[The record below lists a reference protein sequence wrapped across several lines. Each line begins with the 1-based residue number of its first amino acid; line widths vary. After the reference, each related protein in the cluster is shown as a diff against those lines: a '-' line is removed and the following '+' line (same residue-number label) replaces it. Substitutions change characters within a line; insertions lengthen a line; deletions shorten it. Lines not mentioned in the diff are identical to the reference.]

1 MTGARQR
8 TRIMRTTTGL
18 IGFVATN
25 VGGTTRLSTPLG
37 NEEKMSEPT
46 KEYWQAKADLCKAT
60 ALKQLEDLNSYEA
73 MKNLERMVYALSRV
87 GIENKREANDE

>member
-8 TRIMRTTTGL
+8 TRIMRTPTGL

-46 KEYWQAKADLCKAT
+46 KEYWQAKAQLCEKVAMD
-60 ALKQLEDLNSYEA
+60 QLLQADAAAA

-87 GIENKREANDE
+87 EGFNND

>member
-1 MTGARQR
+1 MT
-8 TRIMRTTTGL
+8 
-18 IGFVATN
+18 
-25 VGGTTRLSTPLG
+25 
-37 NEEKMSEPT
+37 EPT

-87 GIENKREANDE
+87 GIENKREGNNE